1 MNADQIKNWR
11 RVLTGQLGAYALIM
25 PEEQIIALRDRL
37 QGQVNAINPMDLVAE
52 NPNCLCDRS
61 YYGQTIHA
69 DGKITCNKCKK
80 VRNQPEES
88 NG

>member
-11 RVLTGQLGAYALIM
+11 RVLTRQLGAYALIM

-37 QGQVNAINPMDLVAE
+37 QGQVDSINPMDLVPE
-52 NPNCLCDRS
+52 SSSCFCDRS

-80 VRNQPEES
+80 VRNPPEEE
-88 NG
+88 